1 MKNLKFYWEN
11 EDEKDVSIDIPGF
24 KKDEIKVKLAENM
37 LTVSASKKSAKE
49 ESGKNFYKAEAFSS
63 SFSKSIA
70 LPSKIN
76 PGDYQ
81 IEIKDGQVTLRK
93 KKKKIEKPI

>member
-1 MKNLKFYWEN
+1 MTEKFYWEKG
-11 EDEKDVSIDIPGF
+11 DEKGISIDIPGF

-37 LTVSASKKSAKE
+37 LIISASKKGAKE

-70 LPSKIN
+70 LPAKIN

-81 IEIKDGQVTLRK
+81 IEIKDGKIVLKR
-93 KKKKIEKPI
+93 KKKIEKPV